1 MGVRR
6 MKTNIYQKL
15 HKAAC
20 EAGGVAKGKKV
31 PGMHFNPLQHDEVQ
45 KVAMESL
52 LNNGLYPVCNYTN
65 EIKENFVMV
74 TCSMRI
80 HDVENPE
87 SYVDITGCSAMGN
100 LDKFGTGNGMS
111 YAKKYAF
118 LNALNLKTGLDNDDG
133 YKASPFSTRTNNVKE
148 STRESGAKPF
158 KPSNTKPTNNIPQQK
173 VSGTGHANVDM
184 NIDMSQVRDA
194 IKSIKDIYALR
205 KFRKENPS
213 LFDPNK
219 NLRVYRQVTDLYDVH
234 ETKLNQQGVI

>member
-1 MGVRR
+1 

-52 LNNGLYPVCNYTN
+52 LNNGLYPICNYTN

-74 TCSMRI
+74 TCTMRI

-87 SYVDITGCSAMGN
+87 SYVDINGCSAMGN

-133 YKASPFSTRTNNVKE
+133 YKASPF
-148 STRESGAKPF
+148 
-158 KPSNTKPTNNIPQQK
+158 KPSNTKPTNNIPQTK
-173 VSGTGHANVDM
+173 VSGTAHISEKSTISGTGHLDMNVDM
-184 NIDMSQVRDA
+184 NQVRDA
-194 IKSIKDIYALR
+194 IKSINDIYALR
-205 KFRKENPS
+205 KFRKDNPS

>member
-1 MGVRR
+1 MLNKNIGEK

-52 LNNGLYPVCNYTN
+52 LNNGLYPICNYTN

-74 TCSMRI
+74 TCTMRI

-87 SYVDITGCSAMGN
+87 SYVDINGCSAMGN

-133 YKASPFSTRTNNVKE
+133 YKAQ
-148 STRESGAKPF
+148 PF
-158 KPSNTKPTNNIPQQK
+158 KPSNTKPTNNIPQTK
-173 VSGTGHANVDM
+173 VSGIAHISEKSTISGTGHLDMNVDM
-184 NIDMSQVRDA
+184 NQVRDA
-194 IKSIKDIYALR
+194 IKSINDIYALR
-205 KFRKENPS
+205 KFRKDNPS

>member
-74 TCSMRI
+74 TCAMRI

-133 YKASPFSTRTNNVKE
+133 YKAQ
-148 STRESGAKPF
+148 PF
-158 KPSNTKPTNNIPQQK
+158 KPTNTKPTNNIPQQRM
-173 VSGTGHANVDM
+173 SGTGHANVDM
-184 NIDMSQVRDA
+184 NIDMNQVRDA

-205 KFRKENPS
+205 KFRKDNPN

-234 ETKLNQQGVI
+234 EIKLNQQGVI

>member
-1 MGVRR
+1 
-6 MKTNIYQKL
+6 MKLNIYQKL

-52 LNNGLYPVCNYTN
+52 LNNGLYPVCTYTN
-65 EIKENFVMV
+65 YVKESFIMV
-74 TCSMRI
+74 TCSMKI
-80 HDVENPE
+80 HDIEDPT
-87 SYVDITGCSAMGN
+87 SHIDIEGCSAMGN

-133 YKASPFSTRTNNVKE
+133 YKASPFSTRTNNVKQ

-158 KPSNTKPTNNIPQQK
+158 NNIPQP
-173 VSGTGHANVDM
+173 SGTEHDDNHDAVAIEHIKNDM
-184 NIDMSQVRDA
+184 KNAKTIYQLRKLKNYKYKDAFTLA
-194 IKSIKDIYALR
+194 IKKHPAIYKDLNNIY
-205 KFRKENPS
+205 
-213 LFDPNK
+213 
-219 NLRVYRQVTDLYDVH
+219 
-234 ETKLNQQGVI
+234 ETMETQLNTQGVTQ

>member
-1 MGVRR
+1 
-6 MKTNIYQKL
+6 
-15 HKAAC
+15 
-20 EAGGVAKGKKV
+20 
-31 PGMHFNPLQHDEVQ
+31 MHFNPLQHDEVQ

-133 YKASPFSTRTNNVKE
+133 YKASPFKINS
-148 STRESGAKPF
+148 
-158 KPSNTKPTNNIPQQK
+158 KPTNNIPQQK

>member
-1 MGVRR
+1 

-52 LNNGLYPVCNYTN
+52 LNNGLYPICNYTN

-74 TCSMRI
+74 TCTMRI

-87 SYVDITGCSAMGN
+87 SYVDISGCSAMGN

-133 YKASPFSTRTNNVKE
+133 YKASPF
-148 STRESGAKPF
+148 
-158 KPSNTKPTNNIPQQK
+158 KPSNTKPTNNIPQTK
-173 VSGTGHANVDM
+173 VSGTAHISEKSTISGTGHLDMNVDM
-184 NIDMSQVRDA
+184 NQVRDA
-194 IKSIKDIYALR
+194 IKSINDIYALR
-205 KFRKENPS
+205 KFKKDNPS

>member
-1 MGVRR
+1 

-52 LNNGLYPVCNYTN
+52 LNNGLYPICNYTN

-74 TCSMRI
+74 TCTMRI

-87 SYVDITGCSAMGN
+87 SYVDINGCSAMGN

-133 YKASPFSTRTNNVKE
+133 YKASPF
-148 STRESGAKPF
+148 
-158 KPSNTKPTNNIPQQK
+158 KPSNTKPTNNIPQTK
-173 VSGTGHANVDM
+173 VSGTAHISEKSTISGTGHLDMNVDM
-184 NIDMSQVRDA
+184 NQVRDA
-194 IKSIKDIYALR
+194 IKSINDIYALR
-205 KFRKENPS
+205 KFKKDNPS